1 VTNVRDVHHVVNFVA
16 EEFQSSS
23 NDVREQERTKIS
35 DVSKVVDRRPAA
47 IHSHAVGISR
57 LEGFG
62 GVRERVVE
70 LDFHGVSVS
79 YGHKILNQPREDSK
93 TARLS
98 AARFSETAPGFSATL
113 RIPVFLGQFWQQRRN
128 CRVVNLIR
136 SVDFSRP

>member
-1 VTNVRDVHHVVNFVA
+1 MNFVA

-23 NDVREQERTKIS
+23 DHVGEQERTEVS

-47 IHSHAVGISR
+47 LHSHAVGISR

-70 LDFHGVSVS
+70 LDFHGDSVS

-98 AARFSETAPGFSATL
+98 AARFSETPPGFSATL
-113 RIPVFLGQFWQQRRN
+113 RMPVFLGQFRQQGRTY
-128 CRVVNLIR
+128 RVVNVIR
-136 SVDFSRP
+136 RVDFSRHCGSDSLRNSG

>member
-1 VTNVRDVHHVVNFVA
+1 MNFVP

-23 NDVREQERTKIS
+23 NHVREQEGSEIS

-47 IHSHAVGISR
+47 VHSHAVGVSR

-70 LDFHGVSVS
+70 LDFHGDSVS
-79 YGHKILNQPREDSK
+79 YGHRILNKPREDSK

-98 AARFSETAPGFSATL
+98 AARFSETAPGFSATQRKL
-113 RIPVFLGQFWQQRRN
+113 LFLKHFSQQESRRGDLMRA
-128 CRVVNLIR
+128 CAGIKSKEKER
-136 SVDFSRP
+136 